1 MKKALA
7 LVLAA
12 MMIFALA
19 ACGDDI
25 LGKGEMKLGT
35 VNGLTWENE
44 FIGIGCTMDDDWTF
58 KTDDEILAMNKL
70 TQDMVTD
77 DLADLLKDA
86 DLVYDMAAATSTD
99 LSNMMVTLQKL
110 NSLQLAA
117 LNIANELEKSYDIS
131 ESSLINMGCANL
143 THSISTITFDGKT
156 FDALVISASISGLT
170 MNQTTFAIKC
180 NGYLASISVT
190 TVGEYD
196 MADLI
201 DNFYVLD

>member
-1 MKKALA
+1 
-7 LVLAA
+7 

>member
-86 DLVYDMAAATSTD
+86 DLVYDMAAATGTD